1 MRRRFVMGFLAVV
14 ASVALVVVIVGC
26 QSGQPG
32 GAAEGKWL
40 AWWEALSVE
49 EKLSLIQPY
58 MVEGAQLSAE
68 RPAPHL
74 LSEQEV
80 MIRAAE
86 YAVQQGC
93 LDPAHPI
100 YEEVPELA
108 TAKVAEPI
116 FVYYGDELL
125 QGKVN
130 GFYNIYTTT
139 ANGTTKI
146 EARVFAQEI
155 IPGGTDNPTFG
166 ITYNQFI
173 LSKYIITKKESKS
186 IYQNLFPGKDVSN
199 PMAISIKTSVTPFF
213 VSAWYVEVSDGSR
226 SAGGSHEEYLLDM
239 TVFDLPPQQSIS
251 ANPRSALSRST
262 VSGGWGT
269 RIARIDEP
277 LHLHEKLAQ
286 AKARAV
292 AGEPEPAVGPTEPVK
307 ITPVEF

>member
-1 MRRRFVMGFLAVV
+1 MRRRFVMGFLVV
-14 ASVALVVVIVGC
+14 AFVVVLAVGC

-32 GAAEGKWL
+32 GAAGGKWL

-49 EKLSLIQPY
+49 EKLFHIQPY

-86 YAVQQGC
+86 YAVQQGY

-108 TAKVAEPI
+108 TARVAEPI
-116 FVYYGDELL
+116 FLYYGDELQ

-130 GFYNIYTTT
+130 GFYTLY
-139 ANGTTKI
+139 ATTKTGKVCLVSS
-146 EARVFAQEI
+146 AWAQEI
-155 IPGGTDNPTFG
+155 IPDKSSDRPDFARGYGWDSLDMN
-166 ITYNQFI
+166 IVSQ
-173 LSKYIITKKESKS
+173 KETLQ
-186 IYQNLFPGKDVSN
+186 ICQNIFPGKTISEPLAICTKTDVHQFL
-199 PMAISIKTSVTPFF
+199 VD
-213 VSAWYVEVSDGSR
+213 AWYVEVSDGSR

-251 ANPRSALSRST
+251 ANPRAALSRST

-286 AKARAV
+286 AKARAA

>member
-1 MRRRFVMGFLAVV
+1 MKKDVFFAII
-14 ASVALVVVIVGC
+14 IVLMVC
-26 QSGQPG
+26 SCNI
-32 GAAEGKWL
+32 
-40 AWWEALSVE
+40 
-49 EKLSLIQPY
+49 EKLAFQQPQTQNLNISHIQPY

-86 YAVQQGC
+86 YAVQQGY

-116 FVYYGDELL
+116 FVCYENELQ

-251 ANPRSALSRST
+251 ANPRAALSRST

-277 LHLHEKLAQ
+277 LHLHEKLAA
-286 AKARAV
+286 AKARAA

>member
-1 MRRRFVMGFLAVV
+1 MKKDVFFAII
-14 ASVALVVVIVGC
+14 IVLMVC
-26 QSGQPG
+26 SCNI
-32 GAAEGKWL
+32 
-40 AWWEALSVE
+40 
-49 EKLSLIQPY
+49 EKLAFQQPQTQNLNISHIQPY
-58 MVEGAQLSAE
+58 MVEGAELSAE

-74 LSEQEV
+74 LSQQEV

-86 YAVQQGC
+86 YAVQQGY

-116 FVYYGDELL
+116 FVCYENELQ

-251 ANPRSALSRST
+251 ANPRAALSRST

-286 AKARAV
+286 AKARAA
-292 AGEPEPAVGPTEPVK
+292 AGEPEPAIGPTEPVK

>member
-1 MRRRFVMGFLAVV
+1 MKKDIFFAIT
-14 ASVALVVVIVGC
+14 IVLMVC
-26 QSGQPG
+26 SCN
-32 GAAEGKWL
+32 L
-40 AWWEALSVE
+40 
-49 EKLSLIQPY
+49 EKLAFQQPQSQNLNISHIQPY
-58 MVEGAQLSAE
+58 MVEGAELSAE

-86 YAVQQGC
+86 YAVQQGY
-93 LDPAHPI
+93 LDPGHPI

-116 FVYYGDELL
+116 FVCYENELQ

-239 TVFDLPPQQSIS
+239 TVFALPPQQSIS

-277 LHLHEKLAQ
+277 LHLHERLAQ
-286 AKARAV
+286 AKARAA

>member
-1 MRRRFVMGFLAVV
+1 MKKDIFFAIT
-14 ASVALVVVIVGC
+14 IVLMVC
-26 QSGQPG
+26 SCN
-32 GAAEGKWL
+32 L
-40 AWWEALSVE
+40 
-49 EKLSLIQPY
+49 EKLAFQQPQSQNLNISHIQPY

-86 YAVQQGC
+86 YAVQQGY

-100 YEEVPELA
+100 YEEVPELD

-116 FVYYGDELL
+116 FVCYENELQ

-146 EARVFAQEI
+146 EARIFAQEI

-251 ANPRSALSRST
+251 ANPRAALSRST

-286 AKARAV
+286 AKARAA

>member
-1 MRRRFVMGFLAVV
+1 MKKDIFFAIT
-14 ASVALVVVIVGC
+14 IVLMVC
-26 QSGQPG
+26 SCN
-32 GAAEGKWL
+32 L
-40 AWWEALSVE
+40 
-49 EKLSLIQPY
+49 EKLAFQQPQSQNLNISHIQPY
-58 MVEGAQLSAE
+58 MVEGAELSAE

-86 YAVQQGC
+86 YVVQQGY

-100 YEEVPELA
+100 YEEMPELA
-108 TAKVAEPI
+108 NAKVAEPI
-116 FVYYGDELL
+116 FVYYENELQ

-139 ANGTTKI
+139 DDRATKI

-155 IPGGTDNPTFG
+155 IPDGTDNPTFG

-173 LSKYIITKKESKS
+173 LPKHIITKKESKR

-199 PMAISIKTSVTPFF
+199 PMAVSIKTSVTPFF

-239 TVFDLPPQQSIS
+239 TVFDLPPQQSIPT
-251 ANPRSALSRST
+251 NPRAVLSRST

-277 LHLHEKLAQ
+277 LHLHERLAQ
-286 AKARAV
+286 AKSRAA
-292 AGEPEPAVGPTEPVK
+292 AGEPEPAIGPTSPVK

>member
-1 MRRRFVMGFLAVV
+1 M
-14 ASVALVVVIVGC
+14 
-26 QSGQPG
+26 
-32 GAAEGKWL
+32 
-40 AWWEALSVE
+40 
-49 EKLSLIQPY
+49 
-58 MVEGAQLSAE
+58 
-68 RPAPHL
+68 
-74 LSEQEV
+74 
-80 MIRAAE
+80 
-86 YAVQQGC
+86 
-93 LDPAHPI
+93 
-100 YEEVPELA
+100 PELA

-116 FVYYGDELL
+116 FVCYENELQ

-130 GFYNIYTTT
+130 GFYNIYTTA

-226 SAGGSHEEYLLDM
+226 SAVGSHEEYLLDM

-277 LHLHEKLAQ
+277 LHLHEKLAA
-286 AKARAV
+286 AKARAA

>member
-1 MRRRFVMGFLAVV
+1 MKKDIFFAIT
-14 ASVALVVVIVGC
+14 IVLMVC
-26 QSGQPG
+26 SCN
-32 GAAEGKWL
+32 L
-40 AWWEALSVE
+40 
-49 EKLSLIQPY
+49 EKLAFQQPQSQNLNISHIQPY
-58 MVEGAQLSAE
+58 MVEGAELSAE

-86 YAVQQGC
+86 YVVQQGY

-108 TAKVAEPI
+108 NAKVAEPI
-116 FVYYGDELL
+116 FVYYENELQ

-139 ANGTTKI
+139 DDRATKI

-155 IPGGTDNPTFG
+155 IPDGTDNPTFG

-173 LSKYIITKKESKS
+173 LPKHIITKKESKR

-199 PMAISIKTSVTPFF
+199 PMAVSIKTSVTPFF

-239 TVFDLPPQQSIS
+239 TVFDLPPQQSIPT
-251 ANPRSALSRST
+251 NPRAVLSRST

-277 LHLHEKLAQ
+277 LHLHERLAQ
-286 AKARAV
+286 AKARAA
-292 AGEPEPAVGPTEPVK
+292 AGEPEPAIGPTSPVK

>member
-1 MRRRFVMGFLAVV
+1 MKKDIFFVIT
-14 ASVALVVVIVGC
+14 IVLMVC
-26 QSGQPG
+26 SCN
-32 GAAEGKWL
+32 L
-40 AWWEALSVE
+40 
-49 EKLSLIQPY
+49 EKLAFQQPQSQNLNISHIQPY
-58 MVEGAQLSAE
+58 MVEGAELSAE

-86 YAVQQGC
+86 YVVQQGY
-93 LDPAHPI
+93 LDPAHTI
-100 YEEVPELA
+100 YEEVPDLA
-108 TAKVAEPI
+108 SAKVAEPI
-116 FVYYGDELL
+116 FVYYENELQ

-139 ANGTTKI
+139 DDRATKI

-155 IPGGTDNPTFG
+155 IPDGTDNPTFG

-173 LSKYIITKKESKS
+173 LPKHIITKKESKR

-199 PMAISIKTSVTPFF
+199 PMAVSIKTSVTPFF

-239 TVFDLPPQQSIS
+239 TVFDLPPQQSIPT
-251 ANPRSALSRST
+251 NPRAVLSRST

-277 LHLHEKLAQ
+277 LHLHERLAQ
-286 AKARAV
+286 AKARAA
-292 AGEPEPAVGPTEPVK
+292 AGEPEPAIGPTSPVK

>member
-1 MRRRFVMGFLAVV
+1 MKKDVFFAIT
-14 ASVALVVVIVGC
+14 IVLMVC
-26 QSGQPG
+26 SCN
-32 GAAEGKWL
+32 L
-40 AWWEALSVE
+40 
-49 EKLSLIQPY
+49 EKLAFQQPQSQNLNISHIQPY

-68 RPAPHL
+68 RPAPDL

-86 YAVQQGC
+86 YVVQQGY

-116 FVYYGDELL
+116 FVCYENELQ

-286 AKARAV
+286 AKARAA

>member
-1 MRRRFVMGFLAVV
+1 MKKDVFFAII
-14 ASVALVVVIVGC
+14 IVLMVC
-26 QSGQPG
+26 SCNI
-32 GAAEGKWL
+32 
-40 AWWEALSVE
+40 
-49 EKLSLIQPY
+49 EKLAFQQPQNQNLNISHIQPY
-58 MVEGAQLSAE
+58 MVEGAELSAE

-86 YAVQQGC
+86 YAVQQGY

-100 YEEVPELA
+100 YEEVPDLA

-251 ANPRSALSRST
+251 VNPRSALSRST

-286 AKARAV
+286 AKARAA

>member
-1 MRRRFVMGFLAVV
+1 MKKDIFFAIT
-14 ASVALVVVIVGC
+14 IVLMVC
-26 QSGQPG
+26 SCN
-32 GAAEGKWL
+32 L
-40 AWWEALSVE
+40 
-49 EKLSLIQPY
+49 EKLAFQQPQSQNLNISHIQPY

-86 YAVQQGC
+86 YAVQQGY

-100 YEEVPELA
+100 YEEVPELD

-116 FVYYGDELL
+116 FVCYENELQ

-173 LSKYIITKKESKS
+173 LSKYIITKKESKN

-239 TVFDLPPQQSIS
+239 TVFDLPPQQDIS

-286 AKARAV
+286 AKARAA

>member
-1 MRRRFVMGFLAVV
+1 MKKDVFFVSIIILMVCSCNL
-14 ASVALVVVIVGC
+14 
-26 QSGQPG
+26 
-32 GAAEGKWL
+32 
-40 AWWEALSVE
+40 
-49 EKLSLIQPY
+49 EKLAFQQPQSQNLNISHIQPY
-58 MVEGAQLSAE
+58 MVEGAELSAE
-68 RPAPHL
+68 RPAPDL

-86 YAVQQGC
+86 YVVQQGY

-100 YEEVPELA
+100 YEEVPDLA
-108 TAKVAEPI
+108 SAKVAEPI

-130 GFYNIYTTT
+130 GFYTLY
-139 ANGTTKI
+139 ATTKTGKVCLVSS
-146 EARVFAQEI
+146 AWAQEI
-155 IPGGTDNPTFG
+155 IPDKSSDRPDFARGYGWDSLDMN
-166 ITYNQFI
+166 IVSQ
-173 LSKYIITKKESKS
+173 KETLQ
-186 IYQNLFPGKDVSN
+186 ICQNIFPGKTISE
-199 PMAISIKTSVTPFF
+199 PMAICTKTDVHQFL
-213 VSAWYVEVSDGSR
+213 VDAWYVEVSDGSR

-251 ANPRSALSRST
+251 ANPRAALSH
-262 VSGGWGT
+262 GAPAWGT

-286 AKARAV
+286 AKARAA

>member
-1 MRRRFVMGFLAVV
+1 MKKDVFFAII
-14 ASVALVVVIVGC
+14 IVLMVC
-26 QSGQPG
+26 SCNI
-32 GAAEGKWL
+32 
-40 AWWEALSVE
+40 
-49 EKLSLIQPY
+49 EKLAFQQPQNQNLNISHIQPY

-86 YAVQQGC
+86 YAVQQGY

-116 FVYYGDELL
+116 FVCYENELQ

-286 AKARAV
+286 AKARAA

>member
-1 MRRRFVMGFLAVV
+1 MKKDIFFAIT
-14 ASVALVVVIVGC
+14 IVLMVC
-26 QSGQPG
+26 SCN
-32 GAAEGKWL
+32 L
-40 AWWEALSVE
+40 
-49 EKLSLIQPY
+49 EKLAFQQPQSQNLNISHIQPY
-58 MVEGAQLSAE
+58 MVEGAELSAE

-86 YAVQQGC
+86 YVVQQGY

-100 YEEVPELA
+100 YEEMPELA
-108 TAKVAEPI
+108 NAKVAEPI
-116 FVYYGDELL
+116 FVYYENELQ

-139 ANGTTKI
+139 DDRATKI

-155 IPGGTDNPTFG
+155 IPDGTDNPTFG

-173 LSKYIITKKESKS
+173 LPKHIITKKESKR

-199 PMAISIKTSVTPFF
+199 PMAVSIKTSVTPFF

-239 TVFDLPPQQSIS
+239 TVFGLPPQQSLS
-251 ANPRSALSRST
+251 TNPRAALSRST

-277 LHLHEKLAQ
+277 LHLHERLAQ
-286 AKARAV
+286 AKARAA
-292 AGEPEPAVGPTEPVK
+292 AGEPEPAIGPTSPVK

>member
-1 MRRRFVMGFLAVV
+1 MKKDIFFAIT
-14 ASVALVVVIVGC
+14 IVLMVC
-26 QSGQPG
+26 SCN
-32 GAAEGKWL
+32 L
-40 AWWEALSVE
+40 
-49 EKLSLIQPY
+49 EKLAFQQPQSQNLNISHIQPY
-58 MVEGAQLSAE
+58 MVEGAELSAE

-86 YAVQQGC
+86 YVVQQGY

-100 YEEVPELA
+100 YEEMPELA
-108 TAKVAEPI
+108 NAKVAEPI
-116 FVYYGDELL
+116 FVYYENELQ

-139 ANGTTKI
+139 DDRATKI

-155 IPGGTDNPTFG
+155 IPDGTDNPTFG

-173 LSKYIITKKESKS
+173 LPKHIITKKESKR

-199 PMAISIKTSVTPFF
+199 PMAVSIKTSVTPFF

-239 TVFDLPPQQSIS
+239 TVFDLPPQQSIPT
-251 ANPRSALSRST
+251 NPRAVLSRST

-277 LHLHEKLAQ
+277 LHLHERLAQ
-286 AKARAV
+286 AKARAA
-292 AGEPEPAVGPTEPVK
+292 AGEPEPAIGPTSPVK

>member
-1 MRRRFVMGFLAVV
+1 MKKDVFFAIIIILMVCSCNIEKRAFQQP
-14 ASVALVVVIVGC
+14 
-26 QSGQPG
+26 QSQN
-32 GAAEGKWL
+32 L
-40 AWWEALSVE
+40 NISH
-49 EKLSLIQPY
+49 IQPY

-68 RPAPHL
+68 RPAPDL

-86 YAVQQGC
+86 YVVQQGY

-100 YEEVPELA
+100 YEEVPDLA
-108 TAKVAEPI
+108 SAKVAEPI

-130 GFYNIYTTT
+130 GFYTLY
-139 ANGTTKI
+139 ATTKTGKVCLVSS
-146 EARVFAQEI
+146 AWAQEI
-155 IPGGTDNPTFG
+155 IPDKSSDRPDFARGYGWDSLDMNIISQKECSNIYASLFSDKTTSDPIAISLT
-166 ITYNQFI
+166 TSANQF
-173 LSKYIITKKESKS
+173 
-186 IYQNLFPGKDVSN
+186 
-199 PMAISIKTSVTPFF
+199 KTT
-213 VSAWYVEVSDGSR
+213 AWYVEVSDGNR

-251 ANPRSALSRST
+251 ANPRAALSRST

-286 AKARAV
+286 ANARAA

>member
-1 MRRRFVMGFLAVV
+1 MKKDIFFAIT
-14 ASVALVVVIVGC
+14 IVLMVC
-26 QSGQPG
+26 SCN
-32 GAAEGKWL
+32 L
-40 AWWEALSVE
+40 
-49 EKLSLIQPY
+49 EKLAFQQPQSQNLNISHIQPY
-58 MVEGAQLSAE
+58 MVEGAELSAE
-68 RPAPHL
+68 RLAPHL

-86 YAVQQGC
+86 YVVQQGY

-100 YEEVPELA
+100 YEEMPELA
-108 TAKVAEPI
+108 NAKVAEPI
-116 FVYYGDELL
+116 FVYYENELQ

-139 ANGTTKI
+139 DDRATKI

-155 IPGGTDNPTFG
+155 IPDGTDNPTFG

-173 LSKYIITKKESKS
+173 LPKHIITKKESKR

-199 PMAISIKTSVTPFF
+199 PMAVSIKTSVTPFF

-239 TVFDLPPQQSIS
+239 TVFDLPPQQSIPT
-251 ANPRSALSRST
+251 NPRAVLSRST

-277 LHLHEKLAQ
+277 LHLHERLAQ
-286 AKARAV
+286 AKARAA
-292 AGEPEPAVGPTEPVK
+292 AGEPEPAIGPTSPVK

>member
-1 MRRRFVMGFLAVV
+1 MKKDIFFAIT
-14 ASVALVVVIVGC
+14 IVLMVC
-26 QSGQPG
+26 SCN
-32 GAAEGKWL
+32 L
-40 AWWEALSVE
+40 
-49 EKLSLIQPY
+49 EKLAFQQPQSQNLNISHIRPY
-58 MVEGAQLSAE
+58 MVEGAELSAE

-86 YAVQQGC
+86 YVVQQGY

-100 YEEVPELA
+100 YEEVPDLA
-108 TAKVAEPI
+108 SAKVAEPI
-116 FVYYGDELL
+116 FVYYENELQ

-139 ANGTTKI
+139 DDRATKI

-155 IPGGTDNPTFG
+155 IPDGTDNPTFG

-173 LSKYIITKKESKS
+173 LPKHIITKKESKR

-199 PMAISIKTSVTPFF
+199 PMAVSIKTSVTPFF

-239 TVFDLPPQQSIS
+239 TVFGLPPQQSLS
-251 ANPRSALSRST
+251 TNPRAALSHST

-277 LHLHEKLAQ
+277 LHLHERLAQ
-286 AKARAV
+286 AKARAA
-292 AGEPEPAVGPTEPVK
+292 AGEPEPAVGPTPPVK

>member
-1 MRRRFVMGFLAVV
+1 MKKDIFFAIT
-14 ASVALVVVIVGC
+14 IVLMVC
-26 QSGQPG
+26 SCN
-32 GAAEGKWL
+32 L
-40 AWWEALSVE
+40 
-49 EKLSLIQPY
+49 EKLAFQQPQSQNLNISHIQPY
-58 MVEGAQLSAE
+58 MVEGAELSTE

-86 YAVQQGC
+86 YVVQQGY

-100 YEEVPELA
+100 YEEVPDLA
-108 TAKVAEPI
+108 SAKVAEPI
-116 FVYYGDELL
+116 FVYYENELQ

-139 ANGTTKI
+139 DDRATKI

-155 IPGGTDNPTFG
+155 IPDGTDNPTFG

-173 LSKYIITKKESKS
+173 LPKHIITKKESKR

-199 PMAISIKTSVTPFF
+199 PMAVSIKTSVTPFF

-239 TVFDLPPQQSIS
+239 TVFDLPPQQSIPT
-251 ANPRSALSRST
+251 NPRAVLSRST

-277 LHLHEKLAQ
+277 LHLHERLAQ
-286 AKARAV
+286 AKARAA
-292 AGEPEPAVGPTEPVK
+292 AGEPEPAIGPTSPVK

>member
-1 MRRRFVMGFLAVV
+1 MKKDVFFAII
-14 ASVALVVVIVGC
+14 IVLMVC
-26 QSGQPG
+26 SCNI
-32 GAAEGKWL
+32 
-40 AWWEALSVE
+40 
-49 EKLSLIQPY
+49 EKLAFQQPQTQNLNISHIQPY

-68 RPAPHL
+68 RPAPDL

-86 YAVQQGC
+86 YVVKQGY

-100 YEEVPELA
+100 YEEVPDLA
-108 TAKVAEPI
+108 SAKVAEPI
-116 FVYYGDELL
+116 FVCYENELQ

-239 TVFDLPPQQSIS
+239 TVFGLPPQQSIS
-251 ANPRSALSRST
+251 ANPRSVLSRST

-286 AKARAV
+286 AKARAA

>member
-1 MRRRFVMGFLAVV
+1 MKKDVFFTII
-14 ASVALVVVIVGC
+14 IVLMVC
-26 QSGQPG
+26 SCNI
-32 GAAEGKWL
+32 
-40 AWWEALSVE
+40 
-49 EKLSLIQPY
+49 EKLAFQQPQTQNLNISHIQPY
-58 MVEGAQLSAE
+58 MVEGAELSAE

-74 LSEQEV
+74 LSQQEV

-86 YAVQQGC
+86 YAVQQGY

-116 FVYYGDELL
+116 FVCYENELQ

-251 ANPRSALSRST
+251 ANPRAALSRST

-286 AKARAV
+286 AKARAA

>member
-1 MRRRFVMGFLAVV
+1 MKKDVFFAII
-14 ASVALVVVIVGC
+14 IVLMVC
-26 QSGQPG
+26 SCNI
-32 GAAEGKWL
+32 
-40 AWWEALSVE
+40 
-49 EKLSLIQPY
+49 EKLAFQQPQTQNLNISHIQPY
-58 MVEGAQLSAE
+58 MVEGAELSAE

-86 YAVQQGC
+86 YAVQQGY

-100 YEEVPELA
+100 YEEVPDLA